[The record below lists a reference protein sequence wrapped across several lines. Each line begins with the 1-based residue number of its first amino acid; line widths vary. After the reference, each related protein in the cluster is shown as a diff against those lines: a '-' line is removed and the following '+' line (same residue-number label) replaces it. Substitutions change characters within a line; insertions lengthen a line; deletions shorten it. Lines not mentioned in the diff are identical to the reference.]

1 MYPFIY
7 LSSTLISI
15 LEELM
20 FVNFVSLVLL
30 QFVGFT
36 DYFTS
41 NSNKSCKILIIL
53 IFISIS
59 FLYLS
64 NHPMVTSL
72 LHLFHFAIFP
82 CSYFMTFTNIL
93 VRPCLATHLPSLLPP
108 FTPTSIPP
116 PLPPSSFPFYFPPI
130 PYSFL
135 SFPFFSITCAIS
147 SWP

>member
-82 CSYFMTFTNIL
+82 FSYFITFTKTL
-93 VRPCLATHLPSLLPP
+93 LPPCLATHLPSSLPCYLLSLLLSFLPP
-108 FTPTSIPP
+108 PP
-116 PLPPSSFPFYFPPI
+116 PSFFPPTPFSFP
-130 PYSFL
+130 